1 MRRSGRSSLPPR
13 RSVPAAATQ
22 PPYACIAGGA
32 KGLRP
37 GRGPT
42 LRPCWR
48 HDGYVP
54 EVDDDQLAAL
64 RRLRAAFG
72 FVEVV
77 EVIGHNPDDDLAATP
92 DESMQEARIADPR
105 RMTPEERRQAH
116 PLLTRALSD
125 PTGEPPARL
134 SMT

>member
-1 MRRSGRSSLPPR
+1 M
-13 RSVPAAATQ
+13 
-22 PPYACIAGGA
+22 
-32 KGLRP
+32 
-37 GRGPT
+37 
-42 LRPCWR
+42 
-48 HDGYVP
+48 P

-64 RRLRAAFG
+64 RRLRAGFG

-92 DESMQEARIADPR
+92 DESMQEARMADPR
-105 RMTPEERRQAH
+105 RMTPEERRQAQT
-116 PLLTRALSD
+116 LLTRALSD